1 MNNNGLRYKIRKTSS
16 KPVKITGDED
26 ILMNVPDNGWFIAY
40 LFHRVVIGRI
50 RNGKFEYY
58 QDVKNLNDV
67 TLSNLQKLRVFNKD
81 TELFVWR
88 TNLGGYKARLRNDNN
103 GVEQGTVDAWQV
115 LFGTEANPTNDNNY
129 SVLTEKRGTEI
140 ILPLS
145 DLGIKESEINDK
157 KGRLCVHAR
166 SYIGF
171 IEDTGQA
178 TYEDVRFVE
187 FVKYQEEKS

>member
-50 RNGKFEYY
+50 KNGEFKYY
-58 QDVKNLNDV
+58 PDTKNSNDV

-81 TELFVWR
+81 IELFVWR
-88 TNLGGYKARLRNDNN
+88 TNLGGYKARLRNDNE
-103 GVEQGTVDAWQV
+103 GAEQGAVDAWQV
-115 LFGTEANPTNDNNY
+115 LFGTKANPTNDNNY
-129 SVLTEKRGTEI
+129 SVLTEERGTEI

-157 KGRLCVHAR
+157 KGRLCVHTR

-187 FVKYQEEKS
+187 FVKYQEEKL